1 MSKGPKLPREIVLV
15 AANRVCAALSPL
27 AVRYQIAGSLR
38 RELSECGDA
47 DIVAV
52 PKGRIAE
59 CDRAIAAV
67 CHDGKLDAGG
77 GSASFGSVRVGDSLV
92 PINVFYT
99 TEKSFGAALMYAT
112 GSKRFNLRYRK
123 LARNDGLKVNQYGVF
138 RGLRMLPRSGQT
150 EGDLCRA
157 IGIRWVFPRYR
168 TDDAMIAR
176 TKDYKI
182 GRARGSSQ

>member
-1 MSKGPKLPREIVLV
+1 MSKSPKLPREIVLV
-15 AANRVCAALSPL
+15 AANRVCAALGPL
-27 AVRYQIAGSLR
+27 VYRYEIAGSLR
-38 RELSECGDA
+38 RGLFECGDA
-47 DIVAV
+47 DIVVV

-59 CDRAIAAV
+59 CDRALAAV

-77 GSASFGSVRVGDSLV
+77 GSVSFGRVRVGDSLV

-99 TEKSFGAALMYAT
+99 KEKSFGAALMYAT
-112 GSKRFNLRYRK
+112 ESRRFNLRYRK

-138 RGLRMLPRSGQT
+138 RGLRMLPDSGLT
-150 EGDLCRA
+150 EGDLCCA

-176 TKDYKI
+176 TKAYKTS
-182 GRARGSSQ
+182 RGQ